1 MEFKVGDKVRC
12 IEKGEFEQISNHITK
27 GKIYSILR
35 INFDEDMIEID
46 KDNGDKGFVFKKRFE
61 KVTENELIEQSL
73 NVQRDKDL
81 GNRLQKAESIIK
93 EYIEYKRLNKQQW
106 SHELQKYVE
115 EYCDIN
121 FTKE

>member
-1 MEFKVGDKVRC
+1 MKIGDKVRC
-12 IEKGEFEQISNHITK
+12 IEESLDSCKGNYITN

-46 KDNGDKGFVFKKRFE
+46 KDDGHKGFVFKKRFE

>member
-1 MEFKVGDKVRC
+1 MGYEVKIGDKVRC
-12 IEKGEFEQISNHITK
+12 IEECFDDCKNNSITK
-27 GKIYSILR
+27 YKIYEITHTTDSDCVGIV
-35 INFDEDMIEID
+35 NDM
-46 KDNGDKGFVFKKRFE
+46 GFVTEVFKERFE
-61 KVTENELIEQSL
+61 KVTEETLSQII
-73 NVQRDKDL
+73 DKQFTDL